1 MPQDYISH
9 KFIKPNSIES
19 RQYQISL
26 AKDAINQGIKQK
38 AADAVDMKRV
48 EMSVDW
54 NNGEN
59 LGTDNIDSE

>member
-1 MPQDYISH
+1 MSEIS
-9 KFIKPNSIES
+9 KKIADQIES
-19 RQYQISL
+19 GKL
-26 AKDAINQGIKQK
+26 NDAKDAINQGIKQK

-59 LGTDNIDSE
+59 LGTDNIDSEWGKV